1 MKRNKVL
8 TNEQYKQMKNMKKLR
23 KHGKKLKKDKRG
35 LQFKNAFFAVIAIG
49 LIVTAIGVIIG
60 EWNTQYNSGLS
71 YDLDEYNKN
80 SEMAGTA
87 EGYEN
92 SLSPDSPDSGQT
104 FESTSTFSSYGIIGN
119 ILQPFRIIF
128 GDNGLIDSVT
138 ERFGIPDYVRYAIV
152 TMMIFAFLFALI
164 AIVFR
169 LKLITP
175 GGGV

>member
-1 MKRNKVL
+1 MKTQNKL
-8 TNEQYKQMKNMKKLR
+8 MKHGNKLR
-23 KHGKKLKKDKRG
+23 KDKRG
-35 LQFKNAFFAVIAIG
+35 LQFKNAFFAILLIG
-49 LIVTAIGVIIG
+49 VMITAIGVIISG
-60 EWNTQYNSGLS
+60 WNTPYNSGLT

-80 SEMAGTA
+80 TQIGGTA

-119 ILQPFRIIF
+119 ILQPFRIVF
-128 GDNGLIDSVT
+128 GDNGLVDSVT
-138 ERFGIPDYVRYAIV
+138 ERFGIPDYIRYAVV